1 MEKGGS
7 TSVLINHKKGIFPL
21 KREFL
26 GESQWLVRW
35 LSSQISIFMLDA
47 QELTLAYVQLTVMLH
62 YRIHAFLHTE
72 LLVPN
77 SFQSEAFRFR
87 AAMKTQRFGNIW
99 KAALA
104 PFAPL

>member
-1 MEKGGS
+1 M
-7 TSVLINHKKGIFPL
+7 
-21 KREFL
+21 L
-26 GESQWLVRW
+26 G
-35 LSSQISIFMLDA
+35 A

-87 AAMKTQRFGNIW
+87 AAMKTQRFGNI
-99 KAALA
+99 
-104 PFAPL
+104 